1 MYGKLGSAAAGAA
14 GTAGAAGSG
23 ALAYT
28 GVNVLALVVAALT
41 LIFAGLAL
49 LKVVPR
55 RAAQR
60 G

>member
-14 GTAGAAGSG
+14 SSGT
-23 ALAYT
+23 LAFT
-28 GVNVLALVVAALT
+28 GLNILALVVAAST

-49 LKVVPR
+49 LKLAPR
-55 RAAQR
+55 RTSSR